1 MCKGDRAISKQPI
14 NVTKTFLP
22 PLQEFQVYLEKIWE
36 RGHITN
42 QGPLLKELE
51 EQLQSY
57 LNVDSLHF
65 VTNGTMAL
73 QMALRSLSVT
83 AGEVITTPFTYVA
96 TTSSILWEHC
106 KPVFVDIN
114 PNSLNVDAE
123 KIEQAITS
131 KTTAIMP
138 VHVFG
143 NPCDVEKIEAIAK
156 KHKLPVIYDAAH
168 AFGVIY
174 KGKSLFEHGDV
185 SICSLHAT
193 KLFHTIEGGLL
204 IAHDQKADK
213 NLEHIKK
220 FGHLG
225 DEHLMLGINGK
236 ASEFQAAMG
245 LCNLQ
250 YVDKLIAER
259 KKISKLYD
267 KLLKGEFKRPTI
279 RSGTKYNYA
288 YYPVIFQTE
297 KKLHKA
303 LEALKADNIFPRRYF
318 YPSLNKLDYAKSAES
333 CPVSEDIAN
342 RIACLP
348 LFAGINEGIIAK
360 ISKILLKEAT

>member
-1 MCKGDRAISKQPI
+1 
-14 NVTKTFLP
+14 
-22 PLQEFQVYLEKIWE
+22 
-36 RGHITN
+36 
-42 QGPLLKELE
+42 
-51 EQLQSY
+51 
-57 LNVDSLHF
+57 
-65 VTNGTMAL
+65 MAL

-106 KPVFVDIN
+106 KPVFVDID
-114 PNSLNVDAE
+114 PDSLNIDAE

-131 KTTAIMP
+131 KTKAIMP

-156 KHKLPVIYDAAH
+156 KHNLAVIYDAAH
-168 AFGVIY
+168 AFGVTY
-174 KGKSLFEHGDV
+174 KGKSLFERGDV

-204 IAHDQKADK
+204 IAHDEKADK

-220 FGHLG
+220 FGHIG

-245 LCNLQ
+245 LCNLK

-259 KKISKLYD
+259 KRISKLYD
-267 KLLKGEFKRPTI
+267 RLLKGAFKTQI
-279 RSGTKYNYA
+279 VRSGTKYNYA
-288 YYPVIFQTE
+288 YYPVIFESE

-303 LEALKADNIFPRRYF
+303 LETLKVENIFPRRYF
-318 YPSLNKLDYAKSAES
+318 YPSLNKLDYVKSTEE
-333 CPVSEDIAN
+333 CPISEDIAN
-342 RIACLP
+342 RILCLP
-348 LFAGINEGIIAK
+348 LFADIGDRVVAK
-360 ISKILLKEAT
+360 ISKTLLRQAS